1 MRIPGHV
8 HFTRALVFVYDIPD
22 IRTFYLSASVNSH
35 MICCVIFGTSL
46 LFAFYDL
53 FKSLAACV
61 NIRRVKSKQKNYESI
76 LLSKLSYCVRY
87 TGLLLTGSA
96 YLT

>member
-35 MICCVIFGTSL
+35 MISCVIFGTSL

-61 NIRRVKSKQKNYESI
+61 NIRRVKVNRRIMSLYCYPNCPIVYAI
-76 LLSKLSYCVRY
+76 LVFCSR
-87 TGLLLTGSA
+87 A
-96 YLT
+96 RHI